1 MEINMYNDKLFKA
14 FFTSIEARGMV
25 SSFLSAIT
33 GIDKEK
39 FINATYISGLEPT
52 TITKKEKGKRTD
64 VIVKVDNYNR
74 IIVEMNNIETKSI
87 IDKNVRYAFDL
98 INRTTEEG
106 KNTYSNVVLLNI
118 DRFNKY
124 NTKEPILDFRLRNED
139 GIIESNIYHSIHLI
153 VENFTKENYNKIE
166 KEIVKFV
173 NFLNHTNLTKLRN
186 DYKGDADYMA
196 GVVKLEDYMKD
207 PDVYGLLYEEQSE
220 EEYIKEVTEFAMEK
234 GMKQGIEKG
243 IEQKTKE
250 SAIELHNLG
259 IEDEKIIQALHVSQ
273 DQLEKYLKE
282 K

>member
-33 GIDKEK
+33 GIEKEK
-39 FINATYISGLEPT
+39 FVNATYISGVEPT
-52 TITKKEKGKRTD
+52 TMTEKEKGKRTD
-64 VIVKVDNYNR
+64 ILVKVDNYNR
-74 IIVEMNNIETKSI
+74 IIVEMNNFETKSI
-87 IDKNVRYAFDL
+87 MDKNVRYAFDL
-98 INRTTEEG
+98 INRTTEVGE
-106 KNTYSNVVLLNI
+106 NIYSNVLLLNI

-173 NFLNHTNLTKLRN
+173 NFLNHTNLTKLKD

-234 GMKQGIEKG
+234 GIEKG
-243 IEQKTKE
+243 IEKSKRE
-250 SAIELHNLG
+250 SAIELHKNG
-259 IEDEKIIQALHVSQ
+259 VSDELIIKSLHIT
-273 DQLEKYLKE
+273 KE
-282 K
+282 KLVEYLNEKQPK

>member
-1 MEINMYNDKLFKA
+1 MLNHY
-14 FFTSIEARGMV
+14 FFYE
-25 SSFLSAIT
+25 L
-33 GIDKEK
+33 
-39 FINATYISGLEPT
+39 
-52 TITKKEKGKRTD
+52 
-64 VIVKVDNYNR
+64 
-74 IIVEMNNIETKSI
+74 KSI
-87 IDKNVRYAFDL
+87 MDKNVRYAFDL

-153 VENFTKENYNKIE
+153 VENFTKENYNKVE

-173 NFLNHTNLTKLRN
+173 NFLNHTNLTKLKN

-234 GMKQGIEKG
+234 GIEKGMEQGIEMNK
-243 IEQKTKE
+243 KE
-250 SAIELHNLG
+250 SAIKLHKNGASDDL
-259 IEDEKIIQALHVSQ
+259 IINSLDITKEQ
-273 DQLEKYLKE
+273 LKE
-282 K
+282 YLNEEQS

>member
-14 FFTSIEARGMV
+14 FFTSVEARGMV

-33 GIDKEK
+33 GVEKEK
-39 FINATYISGLEPT
+39 FINATYISGLEPST
-52 TITKKEKGKRTD
+52 MTEKEKGKRTD
-64 VIVKVDNYNR
+64 ILVKVDNYNR
-74 IIVEMNNIETKSI
+74 IIVEMNNFETKSI
-87 IDKNVRYAFDL
+87 MDKNVRYAFDL
-98 INRTTEEG
+98 INRTTEVGE
-106 KNTYSNVVLLNI
+106 NIYSKVLLLNI

-153 VENFTKENYNKIE
+153 VENFTKENYNRIE

-234 GMKQGIEKG
+234 GIEKG
-243 IEQKTKE
+243 MEQKTKE
-250 SAIELHNLG
+250 SAVEFYKLG
-259 IEDEKIIQALHVSQ
+259 VEDEKIIQALHITQEELDNFIKEEQSQ
-273 DQLEKYLKE
+273 K
-282 K
+282 

>member
-33 GIDKEK
+33 GIEKEK
-39 FINATYISGLEPT
+39 FVKATYISGLEPT
-52 TITKKEKGKRTD
+52 TMTEKEKGKRTD
-64 VIVKVDNYNR
+64 ILVKVDNYNR
-74 IIVEMNNIETKSI
+74 IIVEMNNFETKSI
-87 IDKNVRYAFDL
+87 MDKNVRYAFDL

-106 KNTYSNVVLLNI
+106 KNTYSNILLLNI

-124 NTKEPILDFRLRNED
+124 KTKEPILDFRLRNED
-139 GIIESNIYHSIHLI
+139 GIIESNVYHSIHLI
-153 VENFTKENYNKIE
+153 VENFTKENYNKVE
-166 KEIVKFV
+166 REIVKFV
-173 NFLNHTNLTKLRN
+173 NFLNYTNLTKLKD

-234 GMKQGIEKG
+234 GIEKG
-243 IEQKTKE
+243 IEKSKRE
-250 SAIELHNLG
+250 SAIELHKNG
-259 IEDEKIIQALHVSQ
+259 VSDELIIKSLHIT
-273 DQLEKYLKE
+273 KE
-282 K
+282 KLVEYLNEKQPK